1 MTQNQIQEIARKQA
15 QTKKNGAMFLALAGT
30 VLVMISCYGIIFTNN
45 INYMVVLIVGFL
57 VAMIG
62 FIGSKE

>member
-1 MTQNQIQEIARKQA
+1 MIA
-15 QTKKNGAMFLALAGT
+15 
-30 VLVMISCYGIIFTNN
+30 CYGITFTNN